1 MCKRNGFFAW
11 FIDICTTE
19 SVTMCD
25 VVGAG
30 RMRTQC
36 WFICDSCFFFS
47 ESVCRRWLSTWFSP
61 LTMKTG
67 PDSRRNGDYFT
78 ILETMIM
85 VNREREKKNSGGDNA
100 QWGDKRKAITIGKS
114 FLHFDRLPSAGWC
127 KLSGR
132 RRCCLEPPLLVT
144 LRWSSRAASVWK
156 LFLP

>member
-1 MCKRNGFFAW
+1 MDFFCL
-11 FIDICTTE
+11 IHRYMYNRECNNVRCGGSRTYE
-19 SVTMCD
+19 NTMLIY
-25 VVGAG
+25 
-30 RMRTQC
+30 MR
-36 WFICDSCFFFS
+36 FLFFFS

-144 LRWSSRAASVWK
+144 LRWSSRAASARK